1 MSNFIQL
8 HFLTAYPP
16 SNLNRDDLG
25 RPKTAMFGGSQRLR
39 VSSQS
44 LKRAWRT
51 WDGFSEALHGHQGTR
66 TKDLGNVLF
75 EKLRS
80 GLGDKKADEA
90 AKAIAARY
98 GKLKK
103 PEKSSKNPEEIGRQH
118 ETLAFVSPNEWSA
131 FDELISTLAKE
142 KRGPTDEEL
151 EKFPLDGHGAVDVA
165 LFGRMLAGNKEE
177 KVPPQMVEAAAQVAH
192 ALSVHRVT
200 VEDDFFT
207 AVDDLN
213 KHDEDAGAGHMG
225 TTEFAAALFYE
236 YVCIDRELLLK
247 NLDGNE
253 DLAAKTVRALVE
265 ACLTASPTGK
275 KNSFASSAR
284 ASFALVEKGN
294 QQPRS
299 LAVSFLK
306 AVEGGDQLVTAIAAL
321 KDTRAKMDRAY
332 GACWTSDGVL
342 DAVGGQGTLKELLD
356 FVAAPSGFEGGK
368 GGSEP
373 AGRGA

>member
-25 RPKTAMFGGSQRLR
+25 RPKTAVFGGTQRLR

-51 WDGFSEALHGHQGTR
+51 SDAFSNALHDQKGTR
-66 TKDLGNVLF
+66 TKGLGNELYA
-75 EKLRS
+75 KLAEE
-80 GLGDKKADEA
+80 LGEKKADETAKELAKLYGELKSPKKDGEKA
-90 AKAIAARY
+90 AAEAR
-98 GKLKK
+98 
-103 PEKSSKNPEEIGRQH
+103 EH
-118 ETLAFVSPNEWSA
+118 ETLVFLSPGEQQA
-131 FDELISTLAKE
+131 LETLALKLAKE
-142 KRGPTDEEL
+142 KRAPTKEEL
-151 EKFPLDGHGAVDVA
+151 AAFPMSGHGAADIA
-165 LFGRMLAGNKEE
+165 LFGRMLAATPGKN
-177 KVPPQMVEAAAQVAH
+177 VEAAAQVAH

-225 TTEFAAALFYE
+225 STEFAAALFYE
-236 YVCIDRELLLK
+236 YVCIDRELLLR

-253 DLAAKTVRALVE
+253 ALAAKTVRALIE

-284 ASFALVEKGN
+284 ASFALAEKGN

-306 AVEGGDQLVTAIAAL
+306 AVEGADQMVTAIAAL

-332 GACWTSDGVL
+332 GACWASEAIL
-342 DAVGGQGTLKELLD
+342 DAVGGRGSLKELLD

-368 GGSEP
+368 GGAEP
-373 AGRGA
+373 TGRGA